1 MKLKIDFLSKCG
13 AVLLLLLATVSFTYA
28 QRTISGTVTDAG
40 SGEPLI
46 GANVLILGTSTG
58 TITDFDG
65 NFSMEVPDDA
75 TTLRI
80 SYTGYADQEIDI
92 ANGTNF
98 DIQLAEGTALE
109 EIVVTGYGTAK
120 SREVTS
126 SIASIKEED
135 FNNGNIND
143 PSQLLQGKVAGLT
156 ISRPGSNPNG
166 GFNIRLRGLSSLGA
180 NVQPLIVIDGVLG
193 ADLNTVDPNDIASID
208 VLKDASATAIYGT
221 RGAAG
226 VILVTTKRGDGGAPQ
241 VNYEGFVT
249 AETVDRFVESLS
261 ASEFRSFTGGPDG
274 SINTLDRDE
283 GAPGTDWFDEI
294 TDVGLTQVHSLSLGG
309 GGNGTSYRVSANYRD
324 IDGIAINTGNRRLN
338 GRASIQQKALNDR
351 LTLNADF
358 TTTNIN
364 ADLGFN
370 EAFRYATIYN
380 PTAPVRSS
388 EAEFEPYD
396 GYFQR
401 LLFDYQNPVALLE
414 QNLNERE
421 NRNTIFSFRGTF
433 ELLPDLNVSAFYSQD
448 RRDETLRGYRDKNS
462 LGAGL
467 DRNGLARLESNK
479 QSIDLFELTG
489 NYELELGGT
498 ELRFLGGYSYQD
510 FLNNGYFTE
519 AGDFITD
526 AFGYNNLEASQD
538 FLNGRPELADSYRNT
553 ERLIAFFGRV
563 SGNIDDTYFFTAS
576 LRQEGSS
583 RFGDNNK
590 WGLFPGISAG
600 VDLRK
605 LLTVDG
611 VDNLK
616 LRAGY
621 GQAGN
626 RPGESYLSL
635 RRFQPGQNFFFNGA
649 YIPSY
654 EPASNENPDLRWETR
669 TDISVG
675 LDFALMDFR
684 FTGTVDYFNTKTDD
698 LLYPITVSVPP
709 NFFPTTNLNIGELE
723 NSGLELV
730 LNYGV
735 LQSENLTWNTSFNG
749 TYFLTNRL
757 NEFLEEQ
764 DGFRDIANLGSPGQ
778 NDTPLIRV
786 QEGTD
791 IGNIWGLEFEGIGD
805 DGAWQFADNDGN
817 GVPGENTDRAIIGQG
832 LPDFQLGWNNSFT
845 FGDFD
850 FNFFLRG
857 AFGHDLVNTFRAL
870 YEAPQSVVSGYNL
883 PTAQLDEVRE
893 LSDAPK
899 FSSFHVED
907 ADFLVLDNASLGYTF
922 GLPENSSFRR
932 IRLYVAGNNLFWLT
946 NYSGVTPEVRLIDDT
961 NGDGQGDPLA
971 PGIDRRNTYFT
982 SRAFTFGLQLGF

>member
-1 MKLKIDFLSKCG
+1 MKLNFDYLSKCS
-13 AVLLLLLATVSFTYA
+13 AVLLLLLATVSFSYA

-46 GANVLILGTSTG
+46 AANVLVLGTSTG
-58 TITDFDG
+58 TVTDFDG
-65 NFSMEVPDDA
+65 NFTLEVPDDA

-80 SYTGYADQEIDI
+80 TYTGYADQEIDI
-92 ANGTNF
+92 ANGTTF
-98 DIQLAEGTALE
+98 DVQLAEGTALE
-109 EIVVTGYGTAK
+109 EVVVTGYGTAK

-135 FNNGNIND
+135 FNRGNIND

-180 NVQPLIVIDGVLG
+180 NTQPLIVIDGVLG

-226 VILVTTKRGDGGAPQ
+226 VILVTTKRGDGGPPQ
-241 VNYEGFVT
+241 VSYEGFVT

-261 ASEFRSFTGGPDG
+261 AEQFRNFRGGANGD
-274 SINTLDRDE
+274 INTLDRDE
-283 GAPGTDWFDEI
+283 GTSTDWFDEI
-294 TDVGLTQVHSLSLGG
+294 TQTGLTHVHSLSLSGG
-309 GGNGTSYRVSANYRD
+309 GKGTSYRVSGNYRD

-338 GRASIQQKALNDR
+338 GRASVQQKALNDR

-358 TTTNIN
+358 TTTNIDS
-364 ADLGFN
+364 DLGFD
-370 EAFRYATIYN
+370 EAFRFATIYN
-380 PTAPVRSS
+380 PTAPVRSDA
-388 EAEFEPYD
+388 AEFERYD

-414 QNLNERE
+414 QNLNQGET
-421 NRNTIFSFRGTF
+421 RNSIASLRGTF
-433 ELLPDLNVSAFYSQD
+433 ALLPGLDVSAFYSRD
-448 RRDETLRGYRDKNS
+448 RRDFTRREYRDKNS
-462 LGAGL
+462 LGAGT
-467 DRNGLARLESNK
+467 DRNGLATIRNERAE
-479 QSIDLFELTG
+479 IDLFEVTG
-489 NYELELGGT
+489 NYVAELGAT
-498 ELRFLGGYSYQD
+498 ELRFLAGYSYQD
-510 FLNNGYFTE
+510 FLNNGSQIQG
-519 AGDFITD
+519 GDFITD
-526 AFGYNNLEASQD
+526 AFGFNNFEASLD
-538 FLNGRPELADSYRNT
+538 FLNGRAGLSDSYRDT

-576 LRQEGSS
+576 LRREGSS

-605 LLTVDG
+605 VLEIGG

-626 RPGESYLSL
+626 RPGESYLAL
-635 RRFQPGQNFFFNGA
+635 QRFRPGPNFFFNGA

-654 EPASNENPDLRWETR
+654 EPASNQNEDLRWETR
-669 TDISVG
+669 TDINVG
-675 LDFALMDFR
+675 VDFALMDFR
-684 FTGTVDYFNTKTDD
+684 LTGTVDYFNTNTSD
-698 LLYPITVSVPP
+698 LLYPIGVSVPP
-709 NFFPTTNLNIGELE
+709 NFFPETNLNVGELE
-723 NSGLELV
+723 SSGLELV

-735 LQSENLTWNTSFNG
+735 LRSDNFTWNTSFNG

-764 DGFRDIANLGSPGQ
+764 DGFRDIAILGAPGQ

-786 QEGTD
+786 EEGTD
-791 IGNIWGLEFEGIGD
+791 IGNIWGLEYTGIGD
-805 DGAWQFADNDGN
+805 DGTWQFADNDGN
-817 GVPGENTDRAIIGQG
+817 GVPGENTDRTVIGSG
-832 LPDFQLGWNNSFT
+832 LPDLQIGWNNTFL

-850 FNFFLRG
+850 FTFFLRG

-870 YEAPQSVVSGYNL
+870 YEAPQSVRSGYNL
-883 PTAQLDEVRE
+883 PLGALDSEVQN
-893 LSDAPK
+893 LADAPK

-907 ADFLVLDNASLGYTF
+907 ADFLVLDNAALGYTF
-922 GLPENSSFRR
+922 NLPENSSFRN
-932 IRLYVAGNNLFWLT
+932 IRVYLAGNNLFWLT
-946 NYSGVTPEVRLIDDT
+946 NYTGVTPEVRLVDSANDD
-961 NGDGQGDPLA
+961 NPLA

-982 SRAFTFGLQLGF
+982 SRAGTFGLQLRF